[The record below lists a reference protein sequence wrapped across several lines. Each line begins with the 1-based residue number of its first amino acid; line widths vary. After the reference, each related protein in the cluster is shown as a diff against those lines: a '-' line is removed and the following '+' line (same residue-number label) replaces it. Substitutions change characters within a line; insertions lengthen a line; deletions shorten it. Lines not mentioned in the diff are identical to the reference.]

1 MHSQLWLEDG
11 ASATLGQG
19 LVQSGSAPNGLVF
32 WEDPSGPDSLKAGA
46 GPEELVLAHRP
57 PTGACLPVPL
67 IFCFA
72 WFPGSFQ
79 PFSRSWGFY
88 R

>member
-46 GPEELVLAHRP
+46 GPEEAARARSRMRALRRQG
-57 PTGACLPVPL
+57 GAPRKQTSASELGVV
-67 IFCFA
+67 
-72 WFPGSFQ
+72 
-79 PFSRSWGFY
+79 
-88 R
+88 